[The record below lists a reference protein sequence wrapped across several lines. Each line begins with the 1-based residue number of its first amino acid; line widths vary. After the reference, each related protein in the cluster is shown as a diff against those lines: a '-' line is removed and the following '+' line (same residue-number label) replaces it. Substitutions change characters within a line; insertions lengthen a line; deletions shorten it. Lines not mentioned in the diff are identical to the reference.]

1 MMQQSEAIKKENGS
15 AMYSQEQDRKT
26 ELGHRN
32 ASVKAGDGT
41 NNAQQSFLTDENVII
56 DGLQFY
62 KGDE

>member
-1 MMQQSEAIKKENGS
+1 
-15 AMYSQEQDRKT
+15 MYSQEQDRKT

-56 DGLQFY
+56 DGL
-62 KGDE
+62 